1 MLRKAVANRPSAIA
15 AVSVPGSTMA
25 ASLPPSSSVR
35 RLRLPAARRMMSC
48 PVRVEPVNTSLAMP
62 GCSAMAWPTSASPT
76 TLLTRPAGSTAAMIC
91 TRRSVDSGVNGEGLM
106 TTALPARSAGMMC
119 HTAIISGQF
128 HGVIDPTTP
137 SGLRCSSMRL
147 PSRCSITS
155 TGISSA
161 AAARVQATAPPTS
174 ICASARGLPCSRTT
188 RSASSAACCSM
199 APATRSSAALRSAW
213 LLCCQVAKAWAAAST
228 AWSSWATVAAGLSV
242 KAWPVD
248 GSMTGIGRAAPA
260 TFWPPMVRVKS
271 GMVVSCGG
279 GWQRNARQGADAPLP
294 RPVCAGLAEHSP
306 RGGSNQVVAAAA
318 ARARSARMPSEKRR
332 SVGVLSP
339 GGTISSMSWKRPRSA

>member
-1 MLRKAVANRPSAIA
+1 
-15 AVSVPGSTMA
+15 
-25 ASLPPSSSVR
+25 
-35 RLRLPAARRMMSC
+35 
-48 PVRVEPVNTSLAMP
+48 
-62 GCSAMAWPTSASPT
+62 
-76 TLLTRPAGSTAAMIC
+76 
-91 TRRSVDSGVNGEGLM
+91 
-106 TTALPARSAGMMC
+106 
-119 HTAIISGQF
+119 
-128 HGVIDPTTP
+128 
-137 SGLRCSSMRL
+137 
-147 PSRCSITS
+147 
-155 TGISSA
+155 
-161 AAARVQATAPPTS
+161 
-174 ICASARGLPCSRTT
+174 
-188 RSASSAACCSM
+188 M

-242 KAWPVD
+242 KVWPVD